1 MQRLDLLETKNQRLR
16 PFVTRIALILS
27 LATALLAA
35 CSINNGAPGDLREHL
50 QTRGIKLQEI
60 DSWAP
65 ISGRSGYILAVH
77 QPTTV
82 VALVA
87 AFGLQPVTEA
97 AHRQRCLASVPDK
110 TVEVWQVGSRPAAL
124 KLADGGQFEYLCVVI
139 VPASRMYL
147 VVEYAYG

>member
-1 MQRLDLLETKNQRLR
+1 M
-16 PFVTRIALILS
+16 TRIALALS
-27 LATALLAA
+27 MATAMLAA
-35 CSINNGAPGDLREHL
+35 CSVNNGAPGDLREHL

-65 ISGRSGYILAVH
+65 ISGRSGYILAAH
-77 QPTTV
+77 HPATV

-97 AHRQRCLASVPDK
+97 SHRQRCLASVPAK
-110 TVEVWQVGSRPAAL
+110 PVEVWQVANRPAAL

-139 VPASRMYL
+139 VPASQMYL